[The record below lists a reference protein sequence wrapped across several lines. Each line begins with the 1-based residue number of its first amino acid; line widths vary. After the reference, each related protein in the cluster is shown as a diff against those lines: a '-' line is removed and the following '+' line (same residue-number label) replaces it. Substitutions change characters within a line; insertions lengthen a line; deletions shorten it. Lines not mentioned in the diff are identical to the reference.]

1 MAAFRFAELDP
12 VLLEKIITKVLFL
25 CIFLLKERIFQVESK
40 SYFRLQQTCHG
51 VEEIIRRSPN
61 IRIHLDGIYNFR
73 FNKDTTSWRLSS
85 VDINVFQGIRI
96 KTVSVDGAWTPVCV
110 SLKCV
115 SRRRRWV

>member
-12 VLLEKIITKVLFL
+12 VLLEKIITKVLYL
-25 CIFLLKERIFQVESK
+25 CIFLLKERIFQVESN

-51 VEEIIRRSPN
+51 VKEIIRRSPN

-85 VDINVFQGIRI
+85 VDIDVFQGIRI
-96 KTVSVDGAWTPVCV
+96 KTVSVDGAWTVL
-110 SLKCV
+110 SIAKCV